1 MEKIFINQL
10 QTNQTIST
18 TFLVKSKELRN
29 KKTGGQ
35 FALITLA
42 DRTGDIMGQWWD
54 NFEDSIDT
62 FERDDIVF
70 VRGLVNSYRN
80 HLQIS
85 IHRMRPC
92 QPQEVDL
99 GHYFPTTHFNV
110 DEMFDELMRFVAGF
124 SNPWLRRLMGSIF
137 ADEETVRKFKRAPAA
152 KTMHHPY
159 LGGLLEHSLSL
170 VRLCR
175 FVSGHYKGIDAD
187 LLVTGAILHDFGKID
202 ELSYDRAFGYTNE
215 GQMIGHLVM
224 ETIMVAEKIRDIPGF
239 PDDLRRHLLHL
250 LLSHHGKLEYG
261 SPKLPSTPE
270 ALLLA
275 MLDDLDSKV
284 EAMQRLMADPLSAGD
299 WTRITPMF
307 ERPIYRRRPFEST
320 GDQVLSTSEPIV
332 KAGNATSDDDG
343 ATQMAPST
351 NAAESPRMPKIST
364 AKSAPGPRSFNTP
377 FAALD
382 DLRKAD
388 SPSNAE

>member
-1 MEKIFINQL
+1 MDKIFINQL
-10 QTNQTIST
+10 QSNQTISS
-18 TFLVKSKELRN
+18 TFLVKSKEMRN

-54 NFEDSIDT
+54 NFEETIDT
-62 FERDDIVF
+62 FDRDDVVF
-70 VRGLVNSYRN
+70 VRGLVNTYRN

-85 IHRMRPC
+85 IHRMRLC

-99 GHYFPTTHFNV
+99 SHYFPTTRF
-110 DEMFDELMRFVAGF
+110 DMEAMFRELLGYVAEF
-124 SNPWLRRLMGSIF
+124 QNPWLRRLLDEIF

-170 VRLCR
+170 VKLCR
-175 FVSGHYKGIDAD
+175 FMASHYPGIDRD

-215 GQMIGHLVM
+215 GQLIGHLVM
-224 ETIMVAEKIRDIPGF
+224 ETIMVAEKIRGIGDF

-284 EAMQRLMADPLSAGD
+284 EAMQRLIDDPLAAGD
-299 WTRITPMF
+299 WTRMAPMF
-307 ERPIYRRRPFEST
+307 ERPIYRRRAI
-320 GDQVLSTSEPIV
+320 DI
-332 KAGNATSDDDG
+332 AATPPAPPAPPA
-343 ATQMAPST
+343 ATV
-351 NAAESPRMPKIST
+351 
-364 AKSAPGPRSFNTP
+364 APGPRTFNTP
-377 FAALD
+377 FAGLD
-382 DLRKAD
+382 ELLK
-388 SPSNAE
+388 

>member
-10 QTNQTIST
+10 QNNQTISS
-18 TFLVKSKELRN
+18 TFLVKSKDLRN

-35 FALITLA
+35 FALIALA

-54 NFEDSIDT
+54 NFEETIDT
-62 FERDDIVF
+62 FDRDDIVF

-85 IHRMRPC
+85 IHRMRLC
-92 QPQEVDL
+92 QPGEVDL
-99 GHYFPTTHFNV
+99 THYFPTTRFDV
-110 DEMFDELMRFVAGF
+110 DEMFRELLQFIAAFR
-124 SNPWLRRLMGSIF
+124 NPWLRQLLEAIF

-175 FVSGHYKGIDAD
+175 FMAGHYQGIDHD

-215 GQMIGHLVM
+215 GQLIGHLVM
-224 ETIMVAEKIRDIPGF
+224 ETIMVAEKIREIPGF

-284 EAMQRLMADPLSAGD
+284 EAMQRLMQDPLAVGD
-299 WTRITPMF
+299 WTRMSPMF
-307 ERPIYRRRPFEST
+307 ERPIYRRRAIDIM
-320 GDQVLSTSEPIV
+320 GTSEN
-332 KAGNATSDDDG
+332 GGTSETGGVPD
-343 ATQMAPST
+343 Q
-351 NAAESPRMPKIST
+351 
-364 AKSAPGPRSFNTP
+364 APGSSTPHPAPARAAQGGPAGRFNTP
-377 FAALD
+377 FAGLD
-382 DLRKAD
+382 ELIK
-388 SPSNAE
+388 